1 MRIACAALCLAALA
15 ACSSHNESSARQN
28 FAKRV
33 TVAPH
38 VRLWIQCS
46 GSGPV
51 VLADNGLGIPT
62 EAWAGVRRQVRH
74 VRFCAFD
81 RAGVGRSDGRFPARG
96 TLERNVQDIHALI
109 RAADLKR
116 PVILAGHSTGGLDAL
131 LYARTY
137 PSDVDGLVL
146 VDSPSE
152 SAPAP
157 PSPLDDGNTKLDFS
171 SGLRELRRAGNL
183 GDLPMIV
190 LSHGRRTFSTK
201 QAERSWTRMQRQ
213 LSDDSSNTVR
223 VVAIDS
229 RHAIQ
234 VDQPGLVAAALEQA
248 ARAFPKKQRLH
259 CLPELMARRG
269 RCV

>member
-1 MRIACAALCLAALA
+1 
-15 ACSSHNESSARQN
+15 
-28 FAKRV
+28 
-33 TVAPH
+33 
-38 VRLWIQCS
+38 
-46 GSGPV
+46 
-51 VLADNGLGIPT
+51 
-62 EAWAGVRRQVRH
+62 
-74 VRFCAFD
+74 
-81 RAGVGRSDGRFPARG
+81 
-96 TLERNVQDIHALI
+96 
-109 RAADLKR
+109 
-116 PVILAGHSTGGLDAL
+116 
-131 LYARTY
+131 
-137 PSDVDGLVL
+137 
-146 VDSPSE
+146 
-152 SAPAP
+152 
-157 PSPLDDGNTKLDFS
+157 
-171 SGLRELRRAGNL
+171 
-183 GDLPMIV
+183 MIV